1 MMVFRNLTIRARIGL
16 TMAFLAVLLGI
27 TGVLGLY
34 GMTRSNDST
43 REIFTNQMPSAVNV
57 AVSEMFAARERLALD
72 RAALLAGTPDSAAA
86 VERSRA
92 MRVQSDAWW
101 QKYLALPRGADEDRL
116 AQEVAARRKVLQDSC
131 DAFGSAVAAGD
142 HDRIGEGA
150 KQLQARYNE
159 LAVAGEALRTFQFT
173 DAQARFDRAES
184 VFETMRVLSIVV
196 LVAGIGAAVLS
207 WLTLSRAIGRPIAD
221 ALAHFDAIS
230 AGDLRRPIV
239 VDRRDEMGQLL
250 EGLARMQRGL
260 VDTVR
265 TVRGGSESIATAARQ
280 IAAGNIDLSSRT
292 EEQAAALQ
300 ETASSME
307 QLTGT
312 VKQNA
317 DNARQASSLA
327 ANASEIANKGN
338 TVVGQVVGTMGEIN
352 DSSAKIADIIA
363 IIEGIAFQTN
373 ILALNAAVEAAR
385 AGEEGRGFAVVAGE
399 VRSLAQRSS
408 SAAKEIKALIDASV
422 ERIRTGSTLVDE
434 AGRTMSDVIGAV
446 QRVTD
451 IMGEIAA
458 ASEEQSGGIDQVA
471 RAVAQMDEVTQQN
484 AALVEEAAAAAQSL
498 DEQAARLR
506 ETAAVFQL
514 DDETARAGTA
524 VAVAA
529 RHAPRAAAAPPALPR
544 ASNATPRRNARPP
557 RCRRASLSPH
567 RPRPRRLRRPPAAT
581 TGRRSDRRAPCIYPH
596 LVTNDARD
604 QRASS
609 FQRWTKCDSADD
621 RSCVVTCSARRPST
635 ETQERAACTSCSRAR
650 RTGMSVRDCEKNL

>member
-1 MMVFRNLTIRARIGL
+1 MVFKNLTIRARIGL
-16 TMAFLAVLLGI
+16 TMAFLAVLLGV

-57 AVSEMFAARERLALD
+57 TLAEMFAARERLALD

-86 VERSRA
+86 IERSRA
-92 MRVQSDAWW
+92 MRTQSDAWW
-101 QKYLALPRGADEDRL
+101 QKYLALPRGTEEDRL
-116 AQEVAARRKVLQDSC
+116 AQEVAARRKTVQETC
-131 DAFGSAVAAGD
+131 DAFASAIGAGD
-142 HDRIGEGA
+142 HDRISEGA
-150 KQLQARYNE
+150 KQLQTRFND
-159 LAVAGEALRTFQFT
+159 LAVAGEALRNFQFT
-173 DAQARFDRAES
+173 DAQARFDQAES

-196 LVAGIGAAVLS
+196 LLAGIGAAVLS

-221 ALAHFDAIS
+221 ALSHFDAIA

-239 VDRRDEMGQLL
+239 VDRRDEMGRLL
-250 EGLARMQRGL
+250 EGLAKMQRGL

-265 TVRGGSESIATAARQ
+265 TMRGGSESIATAARQ

-292 EEQAAALQ
+292 EEQASALQ

-458 ASEEQSGGIDQVA
+458 ASEEQSSGIDQVA
-471 RAVAQMDEVTQQN
+471 RAVTQMDEVTQQN

-498 DEQAARLR
+498 EEQAARLR

-514 DDETARAGTA
+514 DDEAARAGTV
-524 VAVAA
+524 VAVARPAPRAPSAPAPAPAPAAA
-529 RHAPRAAAAPPALPR
+529 RVERDAAPKRAAAATPAR
-544 ASNATPRRNARPP
+544 K
-557 RCRRASLSPH
+557 
-567 RPRPRRLRRPPAAT
+567 PAAA
-581 TGRRSDRRAPCIYPH
+581 SAASAPAPAAA
-596 LVTNDARD
+596 TAGG
-604 QRASS
+604 
-609 FQRWTKCDSADD
+609 DD
-621 RSCVVTCSARRPST
+621 W
-635 ETQERAACTSCSRAR
+635 ETF
-650 RTGMSVRDCEKNL
+650 

>member
-1 MMVFRNLTIRARIGL
+1 MVFRNLTIRARIGL
-16 TMAFLAVLLGI
+16 TMAFLAVLLGV

-34 GMTRSNDST
+34 GMTRANDST

-57 AVSEMFAARERLALD
+57 AMAEMFAARERLALD

-86 VERSRA
+86 IERSRA
-92 MRVQSDAWW
+92 MRAQSDAWW
-101 QKYLALPRGADEDRL
+101 QKYLALPRDADEDRL
-116 AQEVAARRKVLQDSC
+116 AQDVAARRKVLQDSC
-131 DAFGSAVAAGD
+131 DAFSSAVGAGD
-142 HDRIGEGA
+142 HDRIGGGA
-150 KQLQARYNE
+150 KQLQARYTE
-159 LAVAGEALRTFQFT
+159 LATAGEALRSFQFT
-173 DAQARFDRAES
+173 NAQARFDQAES

-196 LVAGIGAAVLS
+196 LLAGIGAAVLS

-221 ALAHFDAIS
+221 ALSHFDAIA

-239 VDRRDEMGQLL
+239 VDRRDEMGRLL
-250 EGLARMQRGL
+250 EGLSKMQRGL

-265 TVRGGSESIATAARQ
+265 TVRSGSESIATAARQ
-280 IAAGNIDLSSRT
+280 IAAGNTDLSSRT

-327 ANASEIANKGN
+327 ANASDIANKGN

-458 ASEEQSGGIDQVA
+458 ASEEQSSGIDQVA

-498 DEQAARLR
+498 EEQAARLR

-514 DDETARAGTA
+514 DDEAARAGA
-524 VAVAA
+524 VVAVA
-529 RHAPRAAAAPPALPR
+529 RQAPRAPSAPAAAPAAPAAARVERDAAPKR
-544 ASNATPRRNARPP
+544 APVIATPARK
-557 RCRRASLSPH
+557 
-567 RPRPRRLRRPPAAT
+567 PAAV
-581 TGRRSDRRAPCIYPH
+581 SAAPAPA
-596 LVTNDARD
+596 VATAGG
-604 QRASS
+604 
-609 FQRWTKCDSADD
+609 DD
-621 RSCVVTCSARRPST
+621 W
-635 ETQERAACTSCSRAR
+635 ETF
-650 RTGMSVRDCEKNL
+650 

>member
-1 MMVFRNLTIRARIGL
+1 MVFRNLTIRARIGL
-16 TMAFLAVLLGI
+16 TMAFLAVLLGV

-34 GMTRSNDST
+34 GMTRANDST

-57 AVSEMFAARERLALD
+57 AMAEMFAARERLALD

-86 VERSRA
+86 IERSRA
-92 MRVQSDAWW
+92 MRAQSDAWW
-101 QKYLALPRGADEDRL
+101 QKYLALPRNADEDRL
-116 AQEVAARRKVLQDSC
+116 AQDVAARRKVLQDSC
-131 DAFGSAVAAGD
+131 DAFASAVGAGD
-142 HDRIGEGA
+142 HDRIGGGA
-150 KQLQARYNE
+150 KQLQARYTE
-159 LAVAGEALRTFQFT
+159 LATAGEALRSFQFT
-173 DAQARFDRAES
+173 NAQARFDQAES

-196 LVAGIGAAVLS
+196 LLAGIGAAVLS

-221 ALAHFDAIS
+221 ALSHFDAIA

-239 VDRRDEMGQLL
+239 VDRRDEMGQML

-280 IAAGNIDLSSRT
+280 IAAGNTDLSSRT

-327 ANASEIANKGN
+327 ANASDIANKGN

-458 ASEEQSGGIDQVA
+458 ASEEQSSGIDQVA

-498 DEQAARLR
+498 EEQAARLR

-514 DDETARAGTA
+514 DDEAARAGTV
-524 VAVAA
+524 VAVA
-529 RHAPRAAAAPPALPR
+529 RQAPRVPSAPAAAPAAPAAARVERDAAPKR
-544 ASNATPRRNARPP
+544 APVATPVRK
-557 RCRRASLSPH
+557 
-567 RPRPRRLRRPPAAT
+567 PAAV
-581 TGRRSDRRAPCIYPH
+581 SAAPAPA
-596 LVTNDARD
+596 VATAGG
-604 QRASS
+604 
-609 FQRWTKCDSADD
+609 DD
-621 RSCVVTCSARRPST
+621 W
-635 ETQERAACTSCSRAR
+635 ETF
-650 RTGMSVRDCEKNL
+650 

>member
-1 MMVFRNLTIRARIGL
+1 MVFRNLTIRARIGL

-43 REIFTNQMPSAVNV
+43 REIFTNQMPSAVDVSV
-57 AVSEMFAARERLALD
+57 AEMFAARERLALD
-72 RAALLAGTPDSAAA
+72 RAALLVGTPDSTAAI
-86 VERSRA
+86 ERSRA
-92 MRVQSDAWW
+92 MRTQSDAWW

-116 AQEVAARRKVLQDSC
+116 AQDVVARRKVLQDTC
-131 DAFGSAVAAGD
+131 DAFASAIGTGD
-142 HDRIGEGA
+142 HDRIGDGA

-159 LAVAGEALRTFQFT
+159 LAVAGEALRNFQFT
-173 DAQARFDRAES
+173 NAQARFDRAES

-196 LVAGIGAAVLS
+196 LLAGIGAAALS

-221 ALAHFDAIS
+221 VLSHFDAIA

-317 DNARQASSLA
+317 DNARQASALA
-327 ANASEIANKGN
+327 ANASDIANKGN

-408 SAAKEIKALIDASV
+408 SAAKEIKTLIDASV

-434 AGRTMSDVIGAV
+434 AGRTMNDVIGAV

-498 DEQAARLR
+498 DKQAMRLR

-514 DDETARAGTA
+514 DDETARADTV
-524 VAVAA
+524 VAVA
-529 RHAPRAAAAPPALPR
+529 RHAPRASSAPAAAPVQAAARVERDAAPKRATAAMPAR
-544 ASNATPRRNARPP
+544 K
-557 RCRRASLSPH
+557 
-567 RPRPRRLRRPPAAT
+567 PAAV
-581 TGRRSDRRAPCIYPH
+581 SAAPVPAPA
-596 LVTNDARD
+596 V
-604 QRASS
+604 AS
-609 FQRWTKCDSADD
+609 AGGDD
-621 RSCVVTCSARRPST
+621 W
-635 ETQERAACTSCSRAR
+635 ETF
-650 RTGMSVRDCEKNL
+650 

>member
-1 MMVFRNLTIRARIGL
+1 MVIANLTIRARIGL
-16 TMAFLAVLLGI
+16 TMAFLAVLLAVI
-27 TGVLGLY
+27 GVLGLY
-34 GMTRSNDST
+34 GMSTANDSM
-43 REIFTNQMPSAVNV
+43 RELFTNQMPSAVNV
-57 AVSEMFAARERLALD
+57 AVADTYAARERLALD
-72 RAALLAGTPDSAAA
+72 RAALLVGTPDSAAA

-92 MRVQSDAWW
+92 MRAQSDAWW
-101 QKYLALPRGADEDRL
+101 KKYLDLPRGPEEDRI
-116 AQEVAARRKVLQDSC
+116 AQDVAAKRQALQRNC
-131 DAFGSAVAAGD
+131 DAFGALVTAGD
-142 HDRIGEGA
+142 RDRLGEGA
-150 KQLQARYNE
+150 KQLQVFYND
-159 LAVAGEALRTFQFT
+159 LATASEALRNFQFS
-173 DAQARFDRAES
+173 DAQRGYDHAES
-184 VFETMRVLSIVV
+184 VYETLRVVSVV
-196 LVAGIGAAVLS
+196 ALIAGFVAAALS
-207 WLTLSRAIGRPIAD
+207 WLTLTRAIGRPLAE
-221 ALAHFDAIS
+221 ALGHFDAIA
-230 AGDLRRPIV
+230 AGDLRRAIV
-239 VDRRDEMGQLL
+239 VQRRDEMGQLL
-250 EGLARMQRGL
+250 NGLAKMQRGL

-265 TVRGGSESIATAARQ
+265 TVRGGSESIATAARE

-292 EEQAAALQ
+292 EEQASALQ

-317 DNARQASSLA
+317 DNARQASALA

-422 ERIRTGSTLVDE
+422 ERIHTGSQLVDE
-434 AGRTMSDVIGAV
+434 AGRTMHDVIAAV

-506 ETAAVFQL
+506 DTAAVFRL
-514 DDETARAGTA
+514 DDDAARPS
-524 VAVAA
+524 VAA
-529 RHAPRAAAAPPALPR
+529 GATRQAPRAKPAPAAQPAAAAAPSVPAGPT
-544 ASNATPRRNARPP
+544 AAPATRSERDAAPKRTAPARK
-557 RCRRASLSPH
+557 
-567 RPRPRRLRRPPAAT
+567 PAAAA
-581 TGRRSDRRAPCIYPH
+581 SAPSPAAA
-596 LVTNDARD
+596 TAG
-604 QRASS
+604 
-609 FQRWTKCDSADD
+609 ADD
-621 RSCVVTCSARRPST
+621 W
-635 ETQERAACTSCSRAR
+635 ETF
-650 RTGMSVRDCEKNL
+650 